1 MLKERERKRKCY
13 NLLIIETSHHK
24 KEFINFMPVLKSD
37 QKKTVGILFYLILL
51 LFLIYCGVFI
61 YKTLFVIDGNTY
73 SALFDDAMISMTYA
87 RNLAQGYGLVW
98 NAGEARVEGYTNP
111 LWMVFM
117 AGFHLL
123 PIAENWM
130 SLPIQIC
137 GALFLL
143 SSLIV
148 LRKIALN
155 VTGNQDKVM
164 LLAVF
169 ITAFYYPLINWSLIG
184 LEVSIL
190 LLWINAVVLLALQV
204 LDTGKYSRWLYLL
217 MGFATLIRVD
227 AAVTYITVW
236 GFLFLFDKQNRK
248 QHFWEGLIVLV
259 AFLGGQTLFRKLYY
273 GEWLPNTYYLKVEG
287 WPLWSRLRRGWL
299 VFVEFSKGFFLPLMA
314 VPFTIFLFKKDKK
327 TVFLMLIFLAQVA
340 YSIYVG
346 GDAWEHR
353 GGSNRFISLGMPVF
367 LLLFSM
373 ACFEWYAWLRQKFSK
388 WMPDIKSV
396 LSKIGT
402 AFFAIFIL
410 FSMLMWNRLID
421 NGNPISNLSD
431 PAENSLRYF
440 LLLQPSVY
448 KSGTERETEDA
459 VFIERMTTADATV
472 ATVAAGNVCYFS
484 HRECVDL
491 FGKSDPVVAHGGIQ
505 VPFDADWD
513 DLRPGHVKFNYKYS
527 IGELQP
533 DIVVEIMKSTFD
545 QAEPYLMNYEAAMIN
560 GHLMYFKTG
569 SANIDWDMLEATRE
583 D

>member
-1 MLKERERKRKCY
+1 MA
-13 NLLIIETSHHK
+13 
-24 KEFINFMPVLKSD
+24 KSKSG
-37 QKKTVGILFYLILL
+37 QKKTSGILFYVILL

-61 YKTLFVIDGNTY
+61 YKTLFIVDGKTY

-87 RNLAQGYGLVW
+87 RNFAQGYGLVW
-98 NAGEARVEGYTNP
+98 NAGGARVEGYTNP
-111 LWMVFM
+111 LWVVLM

-123 PIAENWM
+123 PITENWL

-143 SSLIV
+143 GSLFA
-148 LRKIALN
+148 LRKVALN
-155 VTGNQDKVM
+155 VTNNQTKVM

-169 ITAFYYPLINWSLIG
+169 ITAFYYPLVNWSLIG
-184 LEVSIL
+184 LEVSVL
-190 LLWINAVVLLALQV
+190 LLWINIVVLLALKV
-204 LDTGKYSRWLYLL
+204 LDSGKFSHWLYLL
-217 MGFATLIRVD
+217 MGIATLVRVD
-227 AAVTYITVW
+227 AAVTYITIW

-248 QHFWEGLIVLV
+248 QHFWEGLIILV
-259 AFLGGQTLFRKLYY
+259 AFLGGQTLFRKMYY
-273 GEWLPNTYYLKVEG
+273 GEWLPNTYYLKMEG

-299 VFVEFSKGFFLPLMA
+299 VFVEFSKGFFLPLMV
-314 VPFTIFLFKKDKK
+314 VPFTIFFFKRDKK
-327 TVFLMLIFLAQVA
+327 TVFLMLIFLAQIA

-353 GGSNRFISLGMPVF
+353 GGSNRFISLGMPAF

-373 ACFEWYAWLRQKFSK
+373 ACFEWYAWLTKKLSDGLPK
-388 WMPDIKSV
+388 IKSALPRIGSV
-396 LSKIGT
+396 L
-402 AFFAIFIL
+402 FMVFIIL
-410 FSMLMWNRLID
+410 SMLMWNRLID
-421 NGNPISNLSD
+421 NGNPISNLMD

-448 KSGTERETEDA
+448 KSGTEREVNDAVLIERLTTEDA
-459 VFIERMTTADATV
+459 TL
-472 ATVAAGNVCYFS
+472 ATVAAGNICYFS

-491 FGKSDPVVAHGGIQ
+491 FGKSDPAVAHGGIQ

-545 QAEPYLMNYEAAMIN
+545 QAEPYLTNYVAATVN
-560 GHLMYFKTG
+560 GHLMYFKAD
-569 SANIDWDMLEATRE
+569 SPNIHWDLLEVVRE